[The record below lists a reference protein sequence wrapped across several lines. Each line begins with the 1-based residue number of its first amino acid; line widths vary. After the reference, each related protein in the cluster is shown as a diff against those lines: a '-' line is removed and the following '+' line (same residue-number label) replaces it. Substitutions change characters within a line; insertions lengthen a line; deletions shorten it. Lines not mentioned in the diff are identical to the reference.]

1 MSHSRGLLPLD
12 RPGFEVLIRA
22 GGTGEV
28 GARGAGGKSIIDSSV
43 ARCAATLPHVFISPH
58 LRGV

>member
-22 GGTGEV
+22 GGTGE
-28 GARGAGGKSIIDSSV
+28 GGGGEGCRREK
-43 ARCAATLPHVFISPH
+43 HH
-58 LRGV
+58 